1 MGNFSLGIGKRYLK
15 FFVDNNRS
23 RHVVIQGG
31 RRSSKSFSV
40 YKWVR
45 FLASGQPK
53 TVLVVT
59 ATFPALQLA
68 INDFQRACNMQVTG
82 NAIYGYSSQMSNGS
96 IFMFRAFDDYTK
108 AQGTTANILIC
119 EEALNI
125 DENIISTLLMS
136 VTDQVFFVFN
146 PTKKSYID
154 KYILPDKSNYLVTTY
169 RDNPFLTESQVGEF
183 EDMRKRAMLPTASIL
198 DVYQWKVYGEGDFSS
213 MAGKV
218 FKLVYNCTDED
229 FDKVPSPILYGLDFG
244 WVNGEQSDA
253 TALVACKIWMGK
265 AYFKELIYST
275 QLANNKELALR
286 MAELGLDVYS
296 PIVADF
302 GGLGSQRIRAL
313 VTAEDCQWTEPQIK
327 NGFSVQNAQKGKII
341 DGLQRMN
348 QYELYVTDTSY
359 NLRSEFD
366 NYELGNEGKP
376 KSGVVDH
383 ALDACRY
390 CVNSYYLNFDYLP
403 DEKQKENIEKNYD

>member
-1 MGNFSLGIGKRYLK
+1 MPYYLVKITKMSNILGISKKYLR
-15 FFVDNNRS
+15 FFVENNHS
-23 RHVVIQGG
+23 RHVVVQGG

-68 INDFQRACNMQVTG
+68 INDFQRACNMQVSG

-96 IFMFRAFDDYTK
+96 VFMFRAFDSFEK

-125 DENIISTLLMS
+125 SEDIISTLLMS

-146 PTKKSYID
+146 PTRQSYID
-154 KYILPDKSNYLVTTY
+154 KYILPDKSNYIITTF
-169 RDNPFLTESQVGEF
+169 RDNEFLTESQIGEF

-213 MAGKV
+213 MAGRV
-218 FKLVYNCTDED
+218 FKLIYTCTDEEY
-229 FDKVPSPILYGLDFG
+229 KAIPASELYGLDFG
-244 WVNGEQSDA
+244 FTESEQSDA
-253 TALVACKIWMGK
+253 TALVGCKIYNGK
-265 AYFKELIYST
+265 VYYKEYIYST
-275 QLANNKELALR
+275 ELANNKALAFR

-296 PIVADF
+296 PIVADYA
-302 GGLGSQRIRAL
+302 GMGASRIRCL
-313 VTAEDCQWTEPQIK
+313 VSADNCQWTEPEIK
-327 NGFSVQNAQKGKII
+327 NGFSIQNAQKGKII

-348 QYELYVTDTSY
+348 QYEIHVTEDSTD
-359 NLRSEFD
+359 LRKELD
-366 NYELGNEGKP
+366 AYELTKDGKP
-376 KSGVVDH
+376 KSGCADH
-383 ALDACRY
+383 AIDAARY
-390 CVNSYYLNFDYLP
+390 ATNSYYLNFDL
-403 DEKQKENIEKNYD
+403 